1 MFRHTYPSNEHKRI
15 IVSKRSSLT
24 PYSQI
29 EAAPNQYRRSNLPA
43 HRKSRHPIPSHR
55 VDVVWCRPA
64 LQHLWR
70 DLLDVAHPVHSS
82 PRVAGKEMEAS
93 PEQRRRRVCECSR
106 KFGGTGGPLHSST
119 MRRLQSCDAVKVQ
132 SLPSNSNNQALLVND
147 ERRSNH
153 PPSFRQRKSREL
165 EPSDELDR
173 PVRYRQGFIDPEV
186 ARRSPKRPRRSGR
199 HGI

>member
-15 IVSKRSSLT
+15 IVSKRPSLT

-29 EAAPNQYRRSNLPA
+29 EATPNQYRRSNLPA

-55 VDVVWCRPA
+55 VDVVWSRPA

-93 PEQRRRRVCECSR
+93 SEQRRRRVCECPCR
-106 KFGGTGGPLHSST
+106 FGGTGGPLHSST
-119 MRRLQSCDAVKVQ
+119 MRELQSCDAVKVQ
-132 SLPSNSNNQALLVND
+132 SLPSNSNNQALSVND
-147 ERRSNH
+147 ERRSL
-153 PPSFRQRKSREL
+153 SFRQRKSRGLEL
-165 EPSDELDR
+165 SDELDR
-173 PVRYRQGFIDPEV
+173 PVRYRQGYIDPEV
-186 ARRSPKRPRRSGR
+186 ARRSPKQPGRCGR